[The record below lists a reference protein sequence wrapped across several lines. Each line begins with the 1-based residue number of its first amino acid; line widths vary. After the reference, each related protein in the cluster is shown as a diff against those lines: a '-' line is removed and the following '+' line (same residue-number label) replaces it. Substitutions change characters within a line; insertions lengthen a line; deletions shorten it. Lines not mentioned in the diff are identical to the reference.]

1 MAVPALA
8 GTLFAATLLGSPAE
22 AATTAPLPPP
32 PACASAVATST
43 GTGTSAPVPL
53 PPPASALGGVQ
64 LAQPGLHVSVPVGVA
79 RPPAL
84 RATAWIVADLST
96 GNVLAACNAHVPL
109 APASTLK
116 ILTALALHGRIDA
129 GRPYVATDADASI
142 DGTKVGLSPGSR
154 YTVRDLW
161 HGLLLGSGND
171 TANALASLVG
181 GSAAAA
187 GLLTTTAHALG
198 AGDTV
203 ARNTSGLDAAGQVS
217 SVYDL
222 ALFGRALLK
231 DPALAALVRT
241 KTYRFPAKGTTF
253 GRTRKSYE
261 IQNHD
266 LLLFNYPGA
275 TGIKNGYTKASGAS
289 FVGSASRNGHSY
301 VVALLKTDVRSW
313 KLAAS
318 LLDWAFAAGGRAAPV
333 GVLDPTPVPASG
345 PPPVPAASAAPS
357 TPQSPAPTT
366 SSSTAGTGSAGVS
379 GPGGTLSQVQ
389 PPGGVTAPVN
399 ATLDA
404 LPSQGRTAWVV
415 VVFAVA
421 FAGAA
426 VVSRLTARR
435 TALGVRTKRPTS
447 RRPASR
453 GSSSKGSGSRRPAS
467 PRTSA
472 GKARAAKASPRS
484 PRSSR

>member
-1 MAVPALA
+1 MTRARWVGAAVAGTVLGGALLA
-8 GTLFAATLLGSPAE
+8 GPPAE
-22 AATTAPLPPP
+22 AAPAKPPPAP
-32 PACASAVATST
+32 PACAGAVAIATR
-43 GTGTSAPVPL
+43 GGTSVPVPL
-53 PPPASALGGVQ
+53 PPPTSALGGAE
-64 LAQPGLHVSVPVGVA
+64 LAQPGLHVSVRGGVA

-84 RATAWIVADLST
+84 RAAAWIVADLST

-129 GRPYVATDADASI
+129 GKPYLATDADASI

-161 HGLLLGSGND
+161 YGLLLGSGND

-203 ARNTSGLDAAGQVS
+203 ARNHSRVDAPGQVT

-289 FVGSASRNGHSY
+289 FVGSASRNGHGY

-318 LLDWAFAAGGRAAPV
+318 LLDWAFA
-333 GVLDPTPVPASG
+333 
-345 PPPVPAASAAPS
+345 
-357 TPQSPAPTT
+357 
-366 SSSTAGTGSAGVS
+366 
-379 GPGGTLSQVQ
+379 
-389 PPGGVTAPVN
+389 
-399 ATLDA
+399 
-404 LPSQGRTAWVV
+404 
-415 VVFAVA
+415 
-421 FAGAA
+421 
-426 VVSRLTARR
+426 
-435 TALGVRTKRPTS
+435 
-447 RRPASR
+447 
-453 GSSSKGSGSRRPAS
+453 
-467 PRTSA
+467 
-472 GKARAAKASPRS
+472 
-484 PRSSR
+484 